1 MAGLFSPANTTVQ
14 DDAVAAAVAAPI
26 RLYLENLTREQV
38 VAVLHWIG
46 YCRHCG
52 KDLKQPDGTVS
63 SCSCMRDD

>member
-52 KDLKQPDGTVS
+52 KDLKQLDGTVS